1 MGDFTTWPSG
11 NTSAAAAAAGPGTE
25 DWETAGCTSCCE
37 GGASVTGLCIE
48 DVDRL
53 IRTFSSPS
61 VISSSAMPDSST
73 RSINFFSFLRS
84 ILGLPGRLPFWCFFR
99 RCHYYGAAFVQ
110 PTDASQP

>member
-11 NTSAAAAAAGPGTE
+11 NTSAAAAAAVPVE
-25 DWETAGCTSCCE
+25 DWETAAGAACC
-37 GGASVTGLCIE
+37 GGGVDVTWLCME
-48 DVDRL
+48 DVDLL

-61 VISSSAMPDSST
+61 VISNSAMPDSST

-84 ILGLPGRLPFWCFFR
+84 ILGLPGRLPFWCFYR